1 MAWVTPTNR
10 TTGDVISAS
19 DWNQA
24 AVANVAYLKGQAGA
38 IVIENNATM
47 SGLTVTTSGVTVL
60 GGVNV
65 SDYVQLAT
73 QGSAPSTPSAGYVRV
88 YLETASGN
96 VVIIDSSGTT
106 RTLGGGGGARS
117 FLLMGA

>member
-1 MAWVTPTNR
+1 VTPTNR

-38 IVIENNATM
+38 IVIENAATM
-47 SGLTVTTSGVTVL
+47 SGLTVTTTGVTIT

-65 SDYVQLAT
+65 SDYVQLA
-73 QGSAPSTPSAGYVRV
+73 QQASAPATPSAGYVRL
-88 YLETASGN
+88 YLDTTTGG
-96 VVIIDSSGTT
+96 IYMIDSTGTA

-117 FLLMGA
+117 FALMGA